1 MPYTAAE
8 GTRDVGA
15 SSLSLPAPTPDQHN
29 RQPASQQPGDAG
41 RHGPQGAH
49 RIRHRQ
55 PRAYRSGAR
64 RPEGNNPDV
73 ALRFHGMMFAAC
85 EANGTPIDT
94 FLPPPGMET
103 LLRER
108 LGTRHGLL
116 EQGPHDGGDP
126 EVRTLVCAFVGD
138 MVKGSICLGDGPRW
152 TADRAT
158 AMLDAFSRAGAC
170 VIHAP
175 VSALSSLPSRG
186 VRQSVLRAG
195 HRLERR
201 CRPGVAD

>member
-1 MPYTAAE
+1 
-8 GTRDVGA
+8 
-15 SSLSLPAPTPDQHN
+15 
-29 RQPASQQPGDAG
+29 
-41 RHGPQGAH
+41 
-49 RIRHRQ
+49 
-55 PRAYRSGAR
+55 
-64 RPEGNNPDV
+64 
-73 ALRFHGMMFAAC
+73 MFAAC

-116 EQGPHDGGDP
+116 EQGPRDGGDP

-158 AMLDAFSRAGAC
+158 AMLDAFSRAGVCEA
-170 VIHAP
+170 I
-175 VSALSSLPSRG
+175 
-186 VRQSVLRAG
+186 
-195 HRLERR
+195 
-201 CRPGVAD
+201 